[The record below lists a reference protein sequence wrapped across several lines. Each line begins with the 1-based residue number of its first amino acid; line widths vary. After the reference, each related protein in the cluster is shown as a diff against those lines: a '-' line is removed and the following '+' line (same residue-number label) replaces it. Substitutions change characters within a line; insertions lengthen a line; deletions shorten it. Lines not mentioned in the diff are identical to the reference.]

1 MEFFTRSSF
10 SRVNHQPQ
18 FVGTTHLPVPQVNQR
33 RPVGPK
39 QQERRERAAPLHR
52 RQDSLVALQELKRF
66 LTEDLASIP
75 ADEKRPLQ
83 QVGMKAKS
91 FALQKTKPTDVTPDS
106 QIEIEEEVELKL
118 RLQTVMEGK
127 RDWQKHYNGL
137 LANGK
142 KREKV
147 GLAY

>member
-1 MEFFTRSSF
+1 M
-10 SRVNHQPQ
+10 
-18 FVGTTHLPVPQVNQR
+18 
-33 RPVGPK
+33 
-39 QQERRERAAPLHR
+39 
-52 RQDSLVALQELKRF
+52 
-66 LTEDLASIP
+66 TEDLASIP